1 MSWITVVWSMASAV
15 CLTLAAIHFAIWLK
29 RRREVAHLLFAL
41 SALGAA
47 GRGFI
52 ELTML
57 KATTVSG
64 YVAALRLSY
73 LPLTLLLIAMAWYA
87 CKYFGVGRPILAM
100 VITVTWALVVIVDA
114 FAPYGLNLKEI
125 YALRIAQT
133 PWGESFALP
142 RGVSSPLHHLL
153 NIADATLI
161 IFVLDMSATIWK
173 RGNRWGAIYVGVG
186 ITGAV
191 VAVVVLARLTDAGV
205 LQVPHIVTF
214 VYMVSV
220 YIVGYPLSAEV
231 LRSAQ
236 LERQLQVS
244 EAKLGETERR
254 MTLAA
259 EAAHLTLWEWDIVR
273 DEIWATNE
281 RREGSGV
288 KRLEK
293 LDFNRFLHSL
303 HPDDRN
309 VVTAAMRKAVK
320 GDGVYES
327 KHRIVR
333 PNGKTFWI
341 AARGRVEFD
350 DERNPVRMRGVSMDI
365 TAQKHAEEKFR
376 LTVEASPNGII
387 LVDKEGHIVLVNS
400 QTEKLFGYAREEIIG
415 RSVETLVPQRF
426 RHAHPGYR
434 RAFFEA
440 PMARAMGA
448 GRELFARR
456 KDGTEFPVE
465 IGLAPIET
473 PEGTF
478 VLSAV
483 VDITARKEAEL
494 ETQRH
499 RTEVAHLSRVALMSE
514 MSTSL
519 AHELNQPLSGIVSN
533 AAAGQRFIDRGDV
546 SFDEIREILGDIVA
560 DGRRAGDV
568 VRGIRAMVKKGH
580 AVRQQMNLN
589 DVVAKVVQIVS
600 PDALLRSCE
609 VESALQPNLPP
620 VMGDPIQFQQVLL
633 NLVLNAFD
641 AMRDTPVSN
650 RKVTIATE
658 WNGDGAVRA
667 SVRDYGAGIPEHT
680 RDRIFDPFFTTKTEG
695 LGMGLAIVRS
705 IIESHGGT
713 MAVDNPDDGGAR
725 FYFTLPVKMG
735 PSS

>member
-1 MSWITVVWSMASAV
+1 MSWITVAWSMASAV
-15 CLTLAAIHFAIWLK
+15 CLTLAAIHFAIWFK

-47 GRGFI
+47 GNGFI
-52 ELTML
+52 ELLML
-57 KATTVSG
+57 KATTVAG
-64 YVAALRLSY
+64 YVAALRISD
-73 LPLTLLLIAMAWYA
+73 LPLTLMLVAMAWYA
-87 CKYFGVGRPILAM
+87 CTYFGYGRPILAM
-100 VITVTWALVVIVDA
+100 VITVAWTLVVVVDA
-114 FAPYGLNLKEI
+114 FVPFGLNLSEI
-125 YALRIAQT
+125 YSLHFAHT

-142 RGVSSPLHHLL
+142 RGETSSLYHLL
-153 NIADATLI
+153 NLADATLI
-161 IFVLDMSATIWK
+161 IFVLDLSATIWK
-173 RGNRWGAIYVGVG
+173 RGNRWVAVCVGVG

-191 VAVVVLARLTDAGV
+191 LVVVALARLTDAGV

-220 YIVGYPLSAEV
+220 FIVGYPLSAEV

-236 LERQLQVS
+236 LERQLQAS
-244 EAKLGETERR
+244 QARLSETERR

-259 EAAHLTLWEWDIVR
+259 EAAHLTLWEWDILR

-281 RREGSGV
+281 RRGVSGANS
-288 KRLEK
+288 LEK

-303 HPDDRN
+303 HPDDRRG
-309 VVTAAMRKAVK
+309 VTSAMTKAVK
-320 GDGVYES
+320 GDGVFES

-333 PNGKTFWI
+333 RNGKTVWI

-350 DERNPVRMRGVSMDI
+350 QRRNPIRMRGISMDI

-376 LTVEASPNGII
+376 LAVEASPNGII
-387 LVDKEGHIVLVNS
+387 LVDKEGHVVLVNS
-400 QTEKLFGYAREEIIG
+400 QTEKLFGYSREEIIG
-415 RSVETLVPQRF
+415 RSVEDLVP
-426 RHAHPGYR
+426 R
-434 RAFFEA
+434 RSGPAQLRSGRPFFEE
-440 PMARAMGA
+440 PMASAMGT
-448 GRELFARR
+448 GRELFGRR

-478 VLSAV
+478 VLNAV

-494 ETQRH
+494 EMQRH

-519 AHELNQPLSGIVSN
+519 AHELNQPLSAIVSN

-546 SFDEIREILGDIVA
+546 NLEEIREILSDIVS

-568 VRGIRAMVKKGH
+568 VRGIRAMVKKGQ
-580 AVRQQMNLN
+580 AIRQQMNLN
-589 DVVAKVVQIVS
+589 DVVVKVVQIVN

-609 VESALQPNLPP
+609 VETALQPNLPP
-620 VMGDPIQFQQVLL
+620 ITGDPIQFQQVLL

-641 AMRDTPVSN
+641 AMRETPVGY
-650 RKVTIATE
+650 RKVMIATE
-658 WNGDGAVRA
+658 WNGDGAVCA
-667 SVRDYGAGIPEHT
+667 SVRDYGAGVPEQA
-680 RDRIFDPFFTTKTEG
+680 RDRLFDPFFTTKKEG

-705 IIESHGGT
+705 IIESHGGA
-713 MAVDNPDDGGAR
+713 MAVDNPNEGGAR
-725 FYFTLPVKMG
+725 FYFTLPVKG
-735 PSS
+735 GLS

>member
-15 CLTLAAIHFAIWLK
+15 CLTVAAIHFAIWLK
-29 RRREVAHLLFAL
+29 RRREAAHLLFAL

-47 GRGFI
+47 GTGFI

-57 KATTVSG
+57 KATTVAG
-64 YVAALRLSY
+64 YVTALRLSY
-73 LPLTLLLIAMAWYA
+73 LPVTLMLIAMAWYA
-87 CKYFGVGRPILAM
+87 CKYFRSGRPILAM
-100 VITVTWALVVIVDA
+100 VITVTWALVIVVDA
-114 FAPYGLNLKEI
+114 FAPFGLNLKEI
-125 YALRIAQT
+125 YSLRIAQT

-142 RGVSSPLHHLL
+142 RGESSPLHHLL
-153 NIADATLI
+153 NLADATLI
-161 IFVLDMSATIWK
+161 IFVLDLSATIWK
-173 RGNRWGAIYVGVG
+173 RGNRQAAIYVGVG
-186 ITGAV
+186 VTGAV
-191 VAVVVLARLTDAGV
+191 IAVVALARLTDAGV

-244 EAKLGETERR
+244 EAKLSETERR

-281 RREGSGV
+281 RRGGSGV
-288 KRLEK
+288 NSLEK

-309 VVTAAMRKAVK
+309 VVTAAMTKAVK

-350 DERNPVRMRGVSMDI
+350 EERNPIRMRGISMDI
-365 TAQKHAEEKFR
+365 TAQRHAEEKFR

-387 LVDKEGHIVLVNS
+387 LVDKDGHIVLVNS
-400 QTEKLFGYAREEIIG
+400 QTEKLFGYTREEIIG

-426 RHAHPGYR
+426 RHAHPSYR

-465 IGLAPIET
+465 IGLAPLET
-473 PEGTF
+473 PEGTV

-494 ETQRH
+494 EAQRH
-499 RTEVAHLSRVALMSE
+499 RTEMAHLSRVALMSE

-533 AAAGQRFIDRGDV
+533 AAAGQRFIDRGDI
-546 SFDEIREILGDIVA
+546 SFEEIREILSDIVA

-568 VRGIRAMVKKGH
+568 VRGIRAMVKKDL
-580 AVRQQMNLN
+580 VIRRQMNLN
-589 DVVAKVVQIVS
+589 DVVATVVQIVS

-609 VESALQPNLPP
+609 VETILQPNLPP
-620 VMGDPIQFQQVLL
+620 ITGDPIQFQQVLL

-667 SVRDYGAGIPEHT
+667 SVRDYGAGIPEQA

-705 IIESHGGT
+705 IIESHGGN
-713 MAVDNPDDGGAR
+713 MAVDNPNEGGAR
-725 FYFTLPVKMG
+725 FYFTLPVKTG
-735 PSS
+735 PSA

>member
-15 CLTLAAIHFAIWLK
+15 CATLAAIHFAIWL
-29 RRREVAHLLFAL
+29 RRRSQVAHLLFAL

-47 GRGFI
+47 GSGFI
-52 ELTML
+52 ELIML
-57 KATTVSG
+57 KATTVEG
-64 YVAALRLSY
+64 YVTALRLSY
-73 LPLTLLLIAMAWYA
+73 LPLTLLLISMAWYA
-87 CKYFGVGRPILAM
+87 CKYFGCGRAVLATAITITWM
-100 VITVTWALVVIVDA
+100 LVIIVDA
-114 FAPYGLNLKEI
+114 FVPFGLNFSVI
-125 YALRIAQT
+125 DGLRSAQA
-133 PWGESFALP
+133 PWGESFTLP
-142 RGVSSPLHHLL
+142 RGVNSPLHHLL
-153 NIADATLI
+153 NLADLTLI
-161 IFVLDMSATIWK
+161 IFVLDLSVTIWR
-173 RGNRWGAIYVGVG
+173 RGNRQAAVYVGVG

-191 VAVVVLARLTDAGV
+191 IAVVVLARLTDAGV
-205 LQVPHIVTF
+205 LKVPHIVTF
-214 VYMVSV
+214 VYMISV

-244 EAKLGETERR
+244 EAKLRDTERR

-281 RREGSGV
+281 RRERPGV
-288 KRLEK
+288 DSLEK
-293 LDFNRFLHSL
+293 SDFNRFLQSL
-303 HPDDRN
+303 HPDDRAA
-309 VVTAAMRKAVK
+309 VTAAMAKALA
-320 GDGVYES
+320 GDGAYES
-327 KHRIVR
+327 KHRVVR
-333 PNGKTFWI
+333 PNGKTWWV

-350 DERNPVRMRGVSMDI
+350 DGHKPIRMRGISMDI

-400 QTEKLFGYAREEIIG
+400 QTEKLFGYTRDEIIG

-426 RHAHPGYR
+426 RHAHPSYR
-434 RAFFEA
+434 RAFLEE
-440 PMARAMGA
+440 PKARAMGV
-448 GRELFARR
+448 GRQLYARR

-478 VLSAV
+478 ILSAV

-494 ETQRH
+494 EAQRH
-499 RTEVAHLSRVALMSE
+499 RTELAHLSRVALMSE

-546 SFDEIREILGDIVA
+546 SLEEIREILTDIVS

-568 VRGIRAMVKKGH
+568 VRSIRSMVKKDE
-580 AVRQQMNLN
+580 AIRRELNLN
-589 DVVAKVVQIVS
+589 DVVGRVVQMVS
-600 PDALLRSCE
+600 PDALLRSCA
-609 VESALQPNLPP
+609 VETSLAPNLPR
-620 VMGDPIQFQQVLL
+620 VVGDPVQFQQVLL
-633 NLVLNAFD
+633 NLVVNAFD
-641 AMRDTPVSN
+641 AMRDTPPSS
-650 RKVTIATE
+650 RKVTITTE
-658 WNGDGAVRA
+658 WNGDGAIRA
-667 SVRDYGAGIPEHT
+667 SVRDYGAGIPEQA
-680 RDRIFDPFFTTKTEG
+680 RDRLFDPFFTTKEKG

-713 MAVDNPDDGGAR
+713 MAVDTPSDGGAR
-725 FYFTLPVKMG
+725 FYFTLPIKTNLV
-735 PSS
+735 P

>member
-52 ELTML
+52 ELIML
-57 KATTVSG
+57 KATTVAG
-64 YVAALRLSY
+64 YVAAVRLSY
-73 LPLTLLLIAMAWYA
+73 LPLTLLLIAMAWYT
-87 CKYFGVGRPILAM
+87 CKYFGVGRPILAT
-100 VITVTWALVVIVDA
+100 VITVLWVLVVIVDA
-114 FAPYGLNLKEI
+114 FAPFGLNLKEI
-125 YALRIAQT
+125 YALRFAQT

-161 IFVLDMSATIWK
+161 IFVIDVSATIWR
-173 RGNRWGAIYVGVG
+173 RGNRGAAIYVGVG
-186 ITGAV
+186 FTGAV
-191 VAVVVLARLTDAGV
+191 VAVVALARLTDAGV

-214 VYMVSV
+214 VYMVGV

-244 EAKLGETERR
+244 EAKLSETERR

-281 RREGSGV
+281 RRGGSGV
-288 KRLEK
+288 NRLEK
-293 LDFNRFLHSL
+293 LDFNRFLRSL
-303 HPDDRN
+303 HPDDRD
-309 VVTAAMRKAVK
+309 VVTAAMTKAVK

-333 PNGKTFWI
+333 PSGKTFWI

-350 DERNPVRMRGVSMDI
+350 QDRNPVRMRGISMDI

-387 LVDKEGHIVLVNS
+387 LVDKTGNIVLVNS
-400 QTEKLFGYAREEIIG
+400 QTEKLFGYTREEIIG

-426 RHAHPGYR
+426 RQAHPSYR
-434 RAFFEA
+434 QAFFEA

-494 ETQRH
+494 EAQRH
-499 RTEVAHLSRVALMSE
+499 RTEVTHLSRVALMSE

-546 SFDEIREILGDIVA
+546 TLEEIREILGDIIA

-580 AVRQQMNLN
+580 AIRQQMNLN

-600 PDALLRSCE
+600 PDAALRSCG
-609 VESALQPNLPP
+609 VETALQPNLPP
-620 VMGDPIQFQQVLL
+620 ITGDPIQFQQVLL

-641 AMRDTPVSN
+641 AMRDTPVSH

-667 SVRDYGAGIPEHT
+667 SVRDYGAGIPAQA

-713 MAVDNPDDGGAR
+713 MAVDNPNGGGAR
-725 FYFTLPVKMG
+725 FYFTLPVKVG
-735 PSS
+735 TQS